1 MNLQEFYKRIPEQTS
16 PKSDFITKVAKELNV
31 SEATVR
37 LWVYGKTRPRDEKH
51 LIRLSELTGIP
62 KDKLFAQ

>member
-16 PKSDFITKVAKELNV
+16 PKSDFITKVAKELSV

-37 LWVYGKTRPRDEKH
+37 LWVYGKTRPRDASH
-51 LIRLSELTGIP
+51 LARLSKITGIP
-62 KDKLFAQ
+62 EDQLFTE